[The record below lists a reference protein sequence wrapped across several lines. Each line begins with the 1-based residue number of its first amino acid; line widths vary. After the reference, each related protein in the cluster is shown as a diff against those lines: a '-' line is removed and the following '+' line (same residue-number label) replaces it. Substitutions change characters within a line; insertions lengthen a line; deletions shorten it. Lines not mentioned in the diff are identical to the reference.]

1 MLIND
6 VARFC
11 MIYLVFLMGFASAF
25 FVLFE
30 STGFGGFVSSVQR
43 CFVAM
48 LGDFDMDAF
57 AETPY
62 TAVTVGLLV
71 VYVVTITI
79 LLLNLLIA
87 MMGDTFDK
95 ARAIA
100 TTRATHA
107 IRRDATAHA
116 RAAWPWCTGTR
127 WMHVFSLLSP
137 HSSLLL
143 GAPPPALLCRSTK
156 RPRCSGTWSVLG
168 SCSPSK
174 TKCRRLSARVQQT
187 NIGKYSSVMCAHCSE
202 HGRRTRSASRLTP
215 DAHLLCVAPAASVS
229 RTEIGGQRFL
239 QVLEVNP
246 NHFKTQADPT
256 VAAAAAKATPAKA
269 GDE

>member
-95 ARAIA
+95 ARRRHESTPA
-100 TTRATHA
+100 
-107 IRRDATAHA
+107 RRDTTAHA
-116 RAAWPWCTGTR
+116 PHGHGAPGRDGC
-127 WMHVFSLLSP
+127 FSLLRPCLYLCLAWCAALRAFVQINEAAEMQWHLERARIVFAIENEMSTAERESP
-137 HSSLLL
+137 
-143 GAPPPALLCRSTK
+143 A
-156 RPRCSGTWSVLG
+156 
-168 SCSPSK
+168 
-174 TKCRRLSARVQQT
+174 
-187 NIGKYSSVMCAHCSE
+187 NKYW
-202 HGRRTRSASRLTP
+202 
-215 DAHLLCVAPAASVS
+215 
-229 RTEIGGQRFL
+229 
-239 QVLEVNP
+239 
-246 NHFKTQADPT
+246 
-256 VAAAAAKATPAKA
+256 
-269 GDE
+269 